1 MPSAPPAEQIAAM
14 SEESKALE
22 PLLSPFRS
30 RVEQAL
36 SRYLPDPDTS
46 DSPRLSEAM
55 RYAALAGG
63 KRIRPMLVYAAC
75 RLSGGEPEQADV
87 AAVAVEAVHAYS
99 LVHDD
104 LPAMDDDDLRRGQPT
119 CHRAFDEATAILAGD
134 TLHTLAFE
142 LLSDAGDYSDT
153 ARMAMIRVLCRAAG
167 GAGMAAGQ
175 MQDMG
180 AHGQPQ
186 DVAALERMH
195 YLKTGRLITASLL
208 LGHHAAERP
217 DAALESALTAFGDAI
232 GLAFQ
237 IQDDILDVTADTD
250 QLGKP
255 SKSDEKHGKSTFPA
269 LLGLEASRERAQ
281 TLCDQARRALESYG
295 DAALPLQELARYI
308 VQRTH

>member
-1 MPSAPPAEQIAAM
+1 M
-14 SEESKALE
+14 SEEPRALE

-36 SRYLPDPDTS
+36 SRYLPDPATS
-46 DSPRLSEAM
+46 DSPRLAEAM
-55 RYAALAGG
+55 RYAALNGG

-75 RLSGGEPEQADV
+75 RLAGGDLERADV
-87 AAVAVEAVHAYS
+87 AAVAVESVHAYS

-134 TLHTLAFE
+134 TLHTLAFD
-142 LLSDAGDYSDT
+142 LLARAGDYSDA
-153 ARMAMIRVLCRAAG
+153 ARVAMVRVLGRAAG
-167 GAGMAAGQ
+167 VTGMAAGQ
-175 MQDMG
+175 MLDMA
-180 AHGQPQ
+180 AHGRLQ
-186 DVAALERMH
+186 DIAALERMH

-208 LGHHAAERP
+208 LGYQAADRP
-217 DAALESALTAFGDAI
+217 DPELEQALIAFGDAI

-255 SKSDEKHGKSTFPA
+255 SRSDEKHGKSTFPA
-269 LLGLEASRERAQ
+269 LLGLEASRQRAQ
-281 TLCDQARRALESYG
+281 ALCDQAR
-295 DAALPLQELARYI
+295 AALDGYGEAARPLQQLADFI

>member
-1 MPSAPPAEQIAAM
+1 MTSNLN
-14 SEESKALE
+14 ALD
-22 PLLSPFRS
+22 PLNATVRARLD
-30 RVEQAL
+30 QAL
-36 SRYLPDPDTS
+36 RDHLPDPAAS
-46 DSPRLSEAM
+46 DAPRLAEAM

-75 RLSGGEPEQADV
+75 RLAGGSLAQADV
-87 AAVAVEAVHAYS
+87 PAVAVELIHAYS

-142 LLSDAGDYSDT
+142 LLSRAGDYPDG
-153 ARMAMIRVLCRAAG
+153 ARIGMVRALTQAAG

-175 MQDMG
+175 MQDMA
-180 AHGQPQ
+180 AHGQLQ

-195 YLKTGRLITASLL
+195 YLKTGRLITASLT
-208 LGHHAAERP
+208 LGYLAAGRA
-217 DAALESALTAFGDAI
+217 DADLARNLAAYGDAI

-237 IQDDILDVTADTD
+237 IQDDILDVTMDTE

-269 LLGLEASRERAQ
+269 LLGLQASRERAQ
-281 TLCDQARRALESYG
+281 ALCRQARAALAGYG
-295 DAALPLQELARYI
+295 DAAGPLQQLADYI
-308 VQRTH
+308 VQRSH

>member
-1 MPSAPPAEQIAAM
+1 MTSNLN
-14 SEESKALE
+14 ALD
-22 PLLSPFRS
+22 PLNATVRARLD
-30 RVEQAL
+30 QAL
-36 SRYLPDPDTS
+36 RDHLPDPAAS
-46 DSPRLSEAM
+46 DAPRLAEAM

-75 RLSGGEPEQADV
+75 RLAGGSLEQADV
-87 AAVAVEAVHAYS
+87 PAVAVELIHAYS

-119 CHRAFDEATAILAGD
+119 CHRAFHEATAILAGD
-134 TLHTLAFE
+134 TLLTLAFE
-142 LLSDAGDYSDT
+142 LLSSAGDYSDT
-153 ARMAMIRVLCRAAG
+153 ARVAMARVLCRAAG

-175 MQDMG
+175 MLDMA
-180 AHGQPQ
+180 AHGRLQ

-208 LGHHAAERP
+208 LGYHAADRP
-217 DAALESALTAFGDAI
+217 DAALEAALIAFGDAI

-269 LLGLEASRERAQ
+269 LLGLDASRQRAQ
-281 TLCDQARRALESYG
+281 SLCDQARAAVAGYG
-295 DAALPLQELARYI
+295 EDALPLQQLADYI

>member
-1 MPSAPPAEQIAAM
+1 MTPDLNHFDDFAEDSRARL
-14 SEESKALE
+14 ENALRH
-22 PLLSPFRS
+22 L
-30 RVEQAL
+30 
-36 SRYLPDPDTS
+36 LPDPANS
-46 DSPRLSEAM
+46 ASPRLAEAM

-75 RLSGGEPEQADV
+75 RLAGGDTDQADV
-87 AAVAVEAVHAYS
+87 AAVAVESIHAYS

-134 TLHTLAFE
+134 TLLTLAFE
-142 LLSDAGDYSDT
+142 LLSDAGDYSDA
-153 ARMAMIRVLCRAAG
+153 ARVAMSRVLCRAAG

-175 MQDMG
+175 MLDMA
-180 AHGQPQ
+180 AHGQLQ
-186 DVAALERMH
+186 DVSALERMH

-208 LGHHAAERP
+208 LGYHAAERP
-217 DAALESALTAFGDAI
+217 DPALESALVAFGDAI

-269 LLGLEASRERAQ
+269 LLGLEASRQRAQ
-281 TLCDQARRALESYG
+281 TLCDQARRALEGYG
-295 DAALPLQELARYI
+295 EAARPLQQLAHYI

>member
-1 MPSAPPAEQIAAM
+1 MTSNLN
-14 SEESKALE
+14 ALD
-22 PLLSPFRS
+22 PLNATVRARLD
-30 RVEQAL
+30 QAL
-36 SRYLPDPDTS
+36 RDHLPDPAAS
-46 DSPRLSEAM
+46 DAPRLAEAM

-75 RLSGGEPEQADV
+75 RLAGGSLEQADV
-87 AAVAVEAVHAYS
+87 PAVAVELIHAYS

-134 TLHTLAFE
+134 TLHTFAFE
-142 LLSDAGDYSDT
+142 LLSRAGDYPDG
-153 ARMAMIRVLCRAAG
+153 ARVGMVRALTQAAG

-175 MQDMG
+175 MQDMA
-180 AHGQPQ
+180 AHGQLQ

-195 YLKTGRLITASLL
+195 YLKTGRLITASLT
-208 LGHHAAERP
+208 LGYLAAGRP
-217 DAALESALTAFGDAI
+217 DAELARNLTAYGDAI

-237 IQDDILDVTADTD
+237 IQDDILDVTMDTE

-269 LLGLEASRERAQ
+269 LLGLQASRERAQ
-281 TLCDQARRALESYG
+281 ALCRQARAALAGYG
-295 DAALPLQELARYI
+295 DAAGPLQQLAAYI
-308 VQRTH
+308 VQRSH

>member
-1 MPSAPPAEQIAAM
+1 MTSNLN
-14 SEESKALE
+14 ALD
-22 PLLSPFRS
+22 PLNATVRARLD
-30 RVEQAL
+30 QAL
-36 SRYLPDPDTS
+36 RDHLPDPAAS
-46 DSPRLSEAM
+46 DAPRLAEAM

-75 RLSGGEPEQADV
+75 RLAGGSLEQADV
-87 AAVAVEAVHAYS
+87 PAVAVELIHAYS

-134 TLHTLAFE
+134 TLHTFAFE
-142 LLSDAGDYSDT
+142 LLSRAGDYPDG
-153 ARMAMIRVLCRAAG
+153 ARVGMVRALTQAAG

-175 MQDMG
+175 MQDMA
-180 AHGQPQ
+180 AHGQLQ

-195 YLKTGRLITASLL
+195 YLKTGRLITASLT
-208 LGHHAAERP
+208 LGYLAAGRP
-217 DAALESALTAFGDAI
+217 DAELARNLTAYGDAI

-237 IQDDILDVTADTD
+237 IQDDILDVTMDTE

-269 LLGLEASRERAQ
+269 LLGLQASRERAQ
-281 TLCDQARRALESYG
+281 ALCRQARAALAGYV
-295 DAALPLQELARYI
+295 DAAGPLQQLADYI
-308 VQRTH
+308 VQRSH

>member
-1 MPSAPPAEQIAAM
+1 M
-14 SEESKALE
+14 SEEPRALE

-36 SRYLPDPDTS
+36 SRYLPDPATS
-46 DSPRLSEAM
+46 DSPRLAEAM
-55 RYAALAGG
+55 RYAALNGG

-75 RLSGGEPEQADV
+75 RLAGGGLERADV
-87 AAVAVEAVHAYS
+87 GAVAVESVHAYS

-134 TLHTLAFE
+134 TLHTLAFD
-142 LLSDAGDYSDT
+142 LLARAGDYSDA
-153 ARMAMIRVLCRAAG
+153 ARVAMVRVLGRAAG
-167 GAGMAAGQ
+167 VTGMAAGQ
-175 MQDMG
+175 MLDMA
-180 AHGQPQ
+180 AHGRLQ
-186 DVAALERMH
+186 DITALERMH

-208 LGHHAAERP
+208 LGYQAADRP
-217 DAALESALTAFGDAI
+217 DPELEQALIAFGDAI

-255 SKSDEKHGKSTFPA
+255 SRSDEKHGKSTFPA
-269 LLGLEASRERAQ
+269 LLGLEASRQRAQ
-281 TLCDQARRALESYG
+281 ALCDQAR
-295 DAALPLQELARYI
+295 AALDGYGEAARPLQQLADFI

>member
-1 MPSAPPAEQIAAM
+1 MTSNLN
-14 SEESKALE
+14 ALD
-22 PLLSPFRS
+22 PLNATVRARLD
-30 RVEQAL
+30 QAL
-36 SRYLPDPDTS
+36 RDHLPDPAAS
-46 DSPRLSEAM
+46 DAPRLAEAM

-75 RLSGGEPEQADV
+75 RLAGGSLEQADV
-87 AAVAVEAVHAYS
+87 PAGAGELIHAYS

-134 TLHTLAFE
+134 TLHTFAFE
-142 LLSDAGDYSDT
+142 LLSRAGDYPDG
-153 ARMAMIRVLCRAAG
+153 ARVGMVRALTQAAG

-175 MQDMG
+175 MQDMA
-180 AHGQPQ
+180 AHGQLQ

-195 YLKTGRLITASLL
+195 YLKTGRLITASLT
-208 LGHHAAERP
+208 LGYLAAGRP
-217 DAALESALTAFGDAI
+217 DAELARNLTAYGDAI

-237 IQDDILDVTADTD
+237 IQDDILDVTMDTE

-269 LLGLEASRERAQ
+269 LLGLQASRERAQ
-281 TLCDQARRALESYG
+281 ALCRQARAALAGYG
-295 DAALPLQELARYI
+295 DAAGPLQQLADYI
-308 VQRTH
+308 VQRSH

>member
-1 MPSAPPAEQIAAM
+1 MTSDLNRFDTFAED
-14 SEESKALE
+14 S
-22 PLLSPFRS
+22 RS
-30 RVEQAL
+30 RLEGAL
-36 SRYLPDPDTS
+36 RRLLPDPATS
-46 DSPRLSEAM
+46 ASPRLAEAM

-75 RLSGGEPEQADV
+75 RLAGGSLEQADV
-87 AAVAVEAVHAYS
+87 PAVAVELIHAYS

-134 TLHTLAFE
+134 TLLTLAFE
-142 LLSDAGDYSDT
+142 LLSSAGDYSDT
-153 ARMAMIRVLCRAAG
+153 ARVAMARVLCRAAG

-175 MQDMG
+175 MQDMA
-180 AHGQPQ
+180 AHGQLQ

-195 YLKTGRLITASLL
+195 YLKTGRLITASLT
-208 LGHHAAERP
+208 LGYLAAGRP
-217 DAALESALTAFGDAI
+217 DAELARNLTAYGDAI

-237 IQDDILDVTADTD
+237 IQDDILDVTMDTE

-269 LLGLEASRERAQ
+269 LLGLQASRERAQ
-281 TLCDQARRALESYG
+281 ALCRQARAALAGYG
-295 DAALPLQELARYI
+295 DAAGPLQQLADYI
-308 VQRTH
+308 VQRSH